1 MMPLEKEEQSVLL
14 LLEKFET
21 NQRMVESAVFQDESD
36 FPLQIPINSQSDHIH
51 FKDQKKDVLDK
62 NLSHEINRQPVKVMV
77 TAALTWFGVTKPL
90 FDNKK
95 GFKVNAED
103 YLKNLKKEYFLSL
116 IRSIHEKIGFS
127 FKMVQR
133 PIPVILFKIF

>member
-1 MMPLEKEEQSVLL
+1 MTPLEKKEQSVLL

-21 NQRMVESAVFQDESD
+21 NLAERAVFQDESD
-36 FPLQIPINSQSDHIH
+36 FPLQIPINSRSDHIH

-62 NLSHEINRQPVKVMV
+62 NLSYEINRQPVKVMV
-77 TAALTWFGVTKPL
+77 TAALTWFGVTKLL

-116 IRSIHEKIGFS
+116 IGSIHEKIGFS